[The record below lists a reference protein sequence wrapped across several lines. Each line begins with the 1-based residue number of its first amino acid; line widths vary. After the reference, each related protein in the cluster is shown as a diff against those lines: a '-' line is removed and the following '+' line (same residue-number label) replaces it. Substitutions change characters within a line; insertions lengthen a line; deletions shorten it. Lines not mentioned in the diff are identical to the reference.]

1 VLGPAYLRLGSTR
14 SGKGAGDTTV
24 VSGGAVEGIGDG
36 VARRQAGQRG
46 WAVGEVELRALSG
59 DIFKKQN

>member
-24 VSGGAVEGIGDG
+24 VSGGAIEGIGGG
-36 VARRQAGQRG
+36 VAGGEAAGGSEGVGRR
-46 WAVGEVELRALSG
+46 
-59 DIFKKQN
+59 